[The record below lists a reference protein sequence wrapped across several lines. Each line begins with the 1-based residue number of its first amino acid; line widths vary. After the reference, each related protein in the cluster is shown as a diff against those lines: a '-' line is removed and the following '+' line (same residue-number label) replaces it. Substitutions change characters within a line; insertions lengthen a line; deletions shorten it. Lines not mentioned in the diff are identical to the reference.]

1 MMQELCKNKFQRTV
15 VPEGAINLGI
25 QTIDAAHIS
34 SKTSMCGNIRK
45 IFEERWY

>member
-1 MMQELCKNKFQRTV
+1 MMQELGKNKFV